1 MPVPVPTKETKEDIE
16 EDEESKTKEDIEED
30 EESKTE
36 EDIEE
41 EKEVEEDNQG
51 PGDEGRPGDEEG
63 SRETKDEEGEGLE
76 NLLLILNDTDSIA
89 GQGPQE
95 KDFRSVEAKSFLGEK
110 SEGREDSAEDDIK
123 SSSSVERSE
132 EVGADYMSSDEDN
145 AYSGS
150 YDLTYENEDEELKT
164 EEDIEEGSRSEYEGQ
179 DYQDEGEGDAEEE
192 EKEEA
197 KEEAKEE
204 EASPPAEE
212 LAEYAR
218 KTFHQSHIMPKH
230 MLGELKVTHMPDI
243 IDYFIF
249 KKIQKGGTSSHM
261 TMKENCTKEKQCPR
275 IQFFCDGWARV

>member
-1 MPVPVPTKETKEDIE
+1 
-16 EDEESKTKEDIEED
+16 
-30 EESKTE
+30 
-36 EDIEE
+36 
-41 EKEVEEDNQG
+41 
-51 PGDEGRPGDEEG
+51 
-63 SRETKDEEGEGLE
+63 
-76 NLLLILNDTDSIA
+76 
-89 GQGPQE
+89 
-95 KDFRSVEAKSFLGEK
+95 
-110 SEGREDSAEDDIK
+110 
-123 SSSSVERSE
+123 
-132 EVGADYMSSDEDN
+132 MSSDEDN

-192 EKEEA
+192 VKEEA

>member
-1 MPVPVPTKETKEDIE
+1 MPVPVPTKETKENIE

-30 EESKTE
+30 EVSKTE

-192 EKEEA
+192 VKEEA

-243 IDYFIF
+243 IDEFISLF
-249 KKIQKGGTSSHM
+249 KKF
-261 TMKENCTKEKQCPR
+261 R
-275 IQFFCDGWARV
+275 RVGLQAI